1 MVICV
6 VVVVAVPLVVVVA
19 APPVVVDVPEKVNG
33 TGRAVALPVGERL
46 AVMDNQMS
54 GLCCV

>member
-1 MVICV
+1 M